1 MHASQQLTPCPW
13 KGHYETGHDLRPFGQ
28 LLLSP
33 PLWPSMAYAAS
44 GRKRRA
50 PLRCAHEILLL
61 QSWALFGWS
70 VPGQPAVFFSHTNPA
85 PASSHQ
91 PANNIFLSQRIST
104 SHSPPASWTRRW
116 FHPLQRP
123 VVNNFFFWRETGGAR
138 PYWGLWWIMDLG
150 SFFYWILIDGNQKE
164 ELYIAK
170 CFP

>member
-1 MHASQQLTPCPW
+1 VHASQQLTPCPW

-61 QSWALFGWS
+61 QSW
-70 VPGQPAVFFSHTNPA
+70 
-85 PASSHQ
+85 
-91 PANNIFLSQRIST
+91 
-104 SHSPPASWTRRW
+104 

-123 VVNNFFFWRETGGAR
+123 VVNNFFFLTGNRRGTPLLR
-138 PYWGLWWIMDLG
+138 SVVNNGFRFL
-150 SFFYWILIDGNQKE
+150 FYWILIDGNQKE